1 MIYIENID
9 GIMKI
14 PDVNS
19 EFFVHSLP
27 SLLAMEN
34 KTCGDVTLIFCSDDY
49 LLEINK
55 KYLNHDYYTDVITF
69 DYSDNQRVSGDL
81 FISIDRVLD
90 NAKSLQVVAKEELI
104 RVVYHGVLHLVG
116 YKDKTEEEKK
126 VMTSKENEYLLNFV
140 SRETKE

>member
-1 MIYIENID
+1 
-9 GIMKI
+9 MKI
-14 PDVNS
+14 PGVNPD
-19 EFFVHSLP
+19 FFVYSLP
-27 SLLAMEN
+27 VLIAMEN

-69 DYSDNQRVSGDL
+69 DYSDNQIVNGDL

-90 NAKSLQVVAKEELI
+90 NANSLQVVAKEELM

-116 YKDKTEEEKK
+116 YKDETEEEKT
-126 VMTSKENEYLLNFV
+126 VMTGKENVYLLNFV

>member
-14 PDVNS
+14 PGVNP

-27 SLLAMEN
+27 ALIAMES

-69 DYSDNQRVSGDL
+69 DYSDNQTISGDL

-116 YKDKTEEEKK
+116 YKDKTEEEKM
-126 VMTSKENEYLLNFV
+126 VMASKENEYLFKFV
-140 SRETKE
+140 SRETIE

>member
-1 MIYIENID
+1 MIYIENIND
-9 GIMKI
+9 IMKI
-14 PDVNS
+14 PGVNPD
-19 EFFVHSLP
+19 FFVYSLP
-27 SLLAMEN
+27 ALIAMES
-34 KTCGDVTLIFCSDDY
+34 KTCGDITLIFCSDDY

-69 DYSDNQRVSGDL
+69 DYSDNQMVSGDL
-81 FISIDRVLD
+81 FISIDRVLE
-90 NAKSLQVVAKEELI
+90 NAKSFQVVAKEELI
-104 RVVYHGVLHLVG
+104 RVVCHGVLHLVG